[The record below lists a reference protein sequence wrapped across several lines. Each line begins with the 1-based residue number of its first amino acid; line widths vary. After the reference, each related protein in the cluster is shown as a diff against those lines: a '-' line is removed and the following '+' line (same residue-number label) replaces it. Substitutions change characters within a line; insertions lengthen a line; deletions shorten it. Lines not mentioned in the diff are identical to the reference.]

1 MAAQLREYI
10 AHFRIK
16 ELQQC
21 LEQLGLSKR
30 GKKLDLQNRLLAYL
44 GDTEAVAGPGQ
55 TVADVWRADAAG
67 QSGHSLAN
75 PVK

>member
-1 MAAQLREYI
+1 MATVLREYI

-44 GDTEAVAGPGQ
+44 GSTEATGPGQ
-55 TVADVWRADAAG
+55 SATDIWRADAAG
-67 QSGHSLAN
+67 SSCY
-75 PVK
+75 VC